1 MISRKFRLIIS
12 LLTVTIMATATH
24 KVYIIHGYGGFG
36 LQMEKIHNAIQKSG
50 YVSEN
55 FTYQSFT
62 KDIDSVAIMLFEKI
76 RNENIDSVSF
86 VTHSMGA
93 LVVRALYRHL
103 DKNVHFPQI
112 YRFIM
117 LAPPNKG
124 TPVADFYK
132 TYGFILPIGGPNV
145 EHMTTDSASYA
156 NQLPIP
162 TCEVGLILAI
172 TGKKPWY
179 NPFMK
184 DDNDGLISAN
194 YAKLGIEKDIV
205 VIKSQHAAMTQNKKV
220 IKLILEFLKTGS
232 FQE

>member
-1 MISRKFRLIIS
+1 MTTIKFGLVFIF
-12 LLTVTIMATATH
+12 LTIVSMASATH
-24 KVYIIHGYGGFG
+24 KVYVIHGYGGFG
-36 LQMEKIHNAIQKSG
+36 LQMEKIYKAIVKSG
-50 YVSEN
+50 YECEN

-62 KDIDSVAIMLFEKI
+62 KDIDSVAVSLFEKI
-76 RNENIDSVSF
+76 SAEKIDTVSF

-103 DKNVHFPQI
+103 DKKPFPFI
-112 YRFIM
+112 HRLIM

-132 TYGFILPIGGPNV
+132 TYGIILPVGGPNV
-145 EHMTTDSASYA
+145 QHMTTDSASYA

-172 TGKKPWY
+172 TGSKPWY

-184 DDNDGLISAN
+184 EDNDGLISAN
-194 YAKLGIEKDIV
+194 YAKLGIEKDIAV
-205 VIKSQHAAMTQNKKV
+205 VKSQHATMTQNKKV

-232 FQE
+232 FQQ

>member
-1 MISRKFRLIIS
+1 
-12 LLTVTIMATATH
+12 MALATH
-24 KVYIIHGYGGFG
+24 KVYIIHGYGGFC
-36 LQMEKIHNAIQKSG
+36 LQMEKIHKSIIKSG
-50 YVSEN
+50 YESEN

-62 KDIDSVAIMLFEKI
+62 EDIDSVALTLFEKI
-76 RNENIDSVSF
+76 RNEKIDTISF

-93 LVVRALYRHL
+93 LVVRSLYRHL
-103 DKNVHFPQI
+103 DKNIHFPYI

-132 TYGFILPIGGPNV
+132 TYGFVLPIGGPNV
-145 EHMTTDSASYA
+145 NHMTTDSASYA

-172 TGKKPWY
+172 TGNKPWY

-184 DDNDGLISAN
+184 EDNDGLISAN
-194 YAKLGIEKDIV
+194 YAKLGIEKDIA
-205 VIKSQHAAMTQNKKV
+205 VIKSQHATMTQHKEV
-220 IKLILEFLKTGS
+220 INLILKFLATGS
-232 FQE
+232 FQQ

>member
-50 YVSEN
+50 YESEN

-62 KDIDSVAIMLFEKI
+62 KDIDSVAITLFEKI
-76 RNENIDSVSF
+76 RNENIDTVSF

-103 DKNVHFPQI
+103 DKNIHFPQI

-132 TYGFILPIGGPNV
+132 NYGFILPIGGPNV